1 VDVVL
6 ALVAA
11 FLFAVG
17 SVLQQ
22 RAGLDEPST
31 GSSSGLLLR
40 MARRPVWL
48 GGILADA
55 LGFVAQAVAL
65 SVGRLAVVQPVLV
78 SSVVFALPLGAR
90 FTGQRV
96 RALDVAAALLV
107 TGSLVAFLTVADPS
121 GGRDDAPFGDWLI
134 AGAAIGAVVV
144 PLVVLARGRSPAPKA
159 AFLGTATGMLFALS
173 AALTKAV
180 TDQIGE
186 GVLVPLGDWQLY
198 ALVVVGYLSMT
209 LNQLALSTGS
219 LAPAVATSMAFD
231 PITSVVLGTTLLQES
246 LHETPLGA
254 AATVLSLAAALAG
267 MALLA
272 RSESGP
278 PAAKRPGELARP
290 AQAPSSARSPMRSR
304 VRRRA

>member
-11 FLFAVG
+11 LLFAVG

-22 RAGLDEPST
+22 KAGLDEPSE

-90 FTGQRV
+90 LTGQRV
-96 RALDVAAALLV
+96 RPADVGAALLV
-107 TGSLVAFLTVADPS
+107 TLALVGFLTVADPS
-121 GGRDDAPFGDWLI
+121 GGRDNAPFGEWLL
-134 AGAAIGAVVV
+134 AGAAIGALAGPMV
-144 PLVVLARGRSPAPKA
+144 LLARRLSPAPQA
-159 AFLGTATGMLFALS
+159 ALLGTATGMLFALS

-180 TDQIGE
+180 TDQLGQ
-186 GVLVPLGDWQLY
+186 GVLEPLADWELY
-198 ALVVVGYLSMT
+198 ALIAVGYLSMT
-209 LNQLALSTGS
+209 LNQLALQTGS

-246 LHETPLGA
+246 LHETTLGA
-254 AATVLSLAAALAG
+254 VATALSLAAALVG
-267 MALLA
+267 MAMLA
-272 RSESGP
+272 RSQSGP
-278 PAAKRPGELARP
+278 PTSKRPGRPGGSGSSLALG
-290 AQAPSSARSPMRSR
+290 
-304 VRRRA
+304 